1 MGASVGDICV
11 PSFTGSVFRGAG
23 IGVAGGMKPAQGDR
37 NPAMEVEL
45 NLQSFDLPKWQ
56 KEKIAKVFVVT
67 RDMLN
72 RYRGD
77 ILLPEIL
84 SRVEG
89 EVSKGE
95 FCDIFL
101 FLVNI
106 GVFGDGERVEIK
118 KCEFVLDLVPAD
130 NV

>member
-1 MGASVGDICV
+1 M
-11 PSFTGSVFRGAG
+11 T
-23 IGVAGGMKPAQGDR
+23 GGMRSIQR
-37 NPAMEVEL
+37 NGYRVLAVEL
-45 NLQSFDLPKWQ
+45 NLQAFNLPQAQ

-67 RDMLN
+67 RDLLN

-77 ILLPEIL
+77 VLPSEVMYGVRGEI
-84 SRVEG
+84 S
-89 EVSKGE
+89 SGE

-106 GVFGDGERVEIK
+106 GVFGSGEKIEIK